1 MNDTRQSVST
11 NYGISS
17 RFLGP
22 LRYRFFFRRGNNQ
35 RFARIYYDFSSD
47 NDRDN
52 ISVSF
57 VILFIY
63 RGEIEK
69 STYYEA

>member
-22 LRYRFFFRRGNNQ
+22 LRYRGNNQ

-52 ISVSF
+52 ISVSL

-63 RGEIEK
+63 GGEIEK

>member
-22 LRYRFFFRRGNNQ
+22 LRYHFRRGNNQ

-52 ISVSF
+52 ISVSL
-57 VILFIY
+57 VILFLY
-63 RGEIEK
+63 RV
-69 STYYEA
+69 EARRN

>member
-22 LRYRFFFRRGNNQ
+22 LRYRGNNQ

-52 ISVSF
+52 ISVSL

-63 RGEIEK
+63 GREIEK

>member
-22 LRYRFFFRRGNNQ
+22 LRYRFFFSGNNQ

-52 ISVSF
+52 ISVSL
-57 VILFIY
+57 VILFLY
-63 RGEIEK
+63 RV
-69 STYYEA
+69 EARRN